1 MQYCTHPIV
10 PETLFIRLIRIRVVS
25 AAIGRLV
32 GAGKG
37 SNRLKPAAVGFISS
51 VDELRG
57 SGAVGGKPAPDL
69 KLKRNRVVPMDV
81 GKRGEE
87 VWFQLV
93 GWIMRY
99 GPFWMCRRRP
109 SW

>member
-1 MQYCTHPIV
+1 M
-10 PETLFIRLIRIRVVS
+10 TLFIRLIRIRVVF

-37 SNRLKPAAVGFISS
+37 SIRLKTAAMGFISS

-57 SGAVGGKPAPDL
+57 SGAVEGKPAPDL
-69 KLKRNRVVPMDV
+69 KLQRNRLVPMDV
-81 GKRGEE
+81 GERGGE

-93 GWIMRY
+93 G
-99 GPFWMCRRRP
+99 
-109 SW
+109 